1 MNFATLQ
8 KNKKGV
14 FIVSKWPDQ
23 NDPSATFYSERVYN
37 SYRSNE
43 HNSHNSPA
51 RSNPEV
57 LLFNA
62 MADFEKT
69 YKNTAEDDLMDKA
82 LLELQSRK

>member
-8 KNKKGV
+8 KNRKGV
-14 FIVSKWPDQ
+14 FIMSKWPDR
-23 NDPSATFYSERVYN
+23 NDPSATFYSERACD

-57 LLFNA
+57 PLFNA

-69 YKNTAEDDLMDKA
+69 YKNTAEDYLMDKV
-82 LLELQSRK
+82 LREL